1 MTMNTKLTLMMIIFA
16 AAGFAGCTPPPAG
29 TTGSDQTAHSHQAE
43 HAEHRKDTES
53 AGGEQPHGG
62 AVKVTEPQRKAARI
76 RVETLRP
83 RKVNYRLYAPGEIVA
98 NGYRS
103 YLVAPRV
110 ESVVVKRHVVLGE
123 HVTLGQPLVT
133 LTSGA
138 VASAQSAYRNS
149 AAEWQRV
156 QELGRQTVGARRYV
170 QAESDYLEAASR
182 LRTFGLSEAAIR
194 AAASDN
200 RNPGE
205 YTLVATVDG
214 VVLADDFYQ
223 GQPVVA
229 GDRLLTVSSEKDL
242 WVEARLPA
250 DRLLSLPAGSRAI
263 VRAAGMEFPARVAQ
277 EAHAIDAQT
286 RTRVVRLLVDNDSHR
301 LHPGIFADVYFL
313 RETEQAVMAV
323 PETALVRGADGDWT
337 LYVEQQPDHFAP
349 VEIRR
354 GRALGQLREIN
365 GLPADSRVVT
375 EGAFFVASQGAK
387 DGFDPHNH

>member
-1 MTMNTKLTLMMIIFA
+1 MNTQLTLMIVIFSA
-16 AAGFAGCTPPPAG
+16 AVLSGCTPPNTGDAG
-29 TTGSDQTAHSHQAE
+29 SN
-43 HAEHRKDTES
+43 HAEHNNQPEHQGHGKNADG
-53 AGGEQPHGG
+53 ADGKQPHDG
-62 AVKVTEPQRKAARI
+62 AVELTAPQRRTARI

-83 RKVNYRLYAPGEIVA
+83 RKVSYRLYAPGEVVA

-110 ESVVVKRHVVLGE
+110 DSVVLKRHVVLGE
-123 HVTLGQPLVT
+123 HVSLGQPLVT

-156 QELGRQTVGARRYV
+156 RELGRQTVGARRFV
-170 QAESDYLEAASR
+170 QAESDYREAAGR

-194 AAASDN
+194 AAASDTEK
-200 RNPGE
+200 PGE
-205 YTLVATVDG
+205 YTLVASVAG
-214 VVLADDFYQ
+214 VVLADNFHQ

-286 RTRVVRLLVDNDSHR
+286 RTRVVRLLVDNGSHR

-323 PETALVRGADGDWT
+323 PESALVRGADGDWT
-337 LYVEQQPDHFAP
+337 LYVERQPDHFAP
-349 VEIRR
+349 VEVRR
-354 GRALGQLREIN
+354 GRALGQLREIS

-375 EGAFFVASQGAK
+375 DGAFFVASQGAK